1 MRKEVDRTALI
12 SSNASYAF
20 GELTFAR
27 SRFDK
32 HRREEKPKKE
42 KGTVLRDGKI
52 VVTLRFAI
60 CATDRFQPMLSL
72 RRTLYRMLCN
82 VFSCKPRCCEFI
94 ACCVTPLTFH
104 SNCHVALERLHA

>member
-1 MRKEVDRTALI
+1 MRKEVDRTVLI

-20 GELTFAR
+20 GELTFAW

-32 HRREEKPKKE
+32 HRRKEKPKKE
-42 KGTVLRDGKI
+42 KETVLRDGKL

-60 CATDRFQPMLSL
+60 CPTDWFQPMLSL

-82 VFSCKPRCCEFI
+82 VFSRKPRYCELI
-94 ACCVTPLTFH
+94 VCCVTPLTFH
-104 SNCHVALERLHA
+104 SNCHMVLERLHA